1 MLWNASHFPNVIFS
15 KINVGE
21 TAWLIACE
29 QFNSHNN
36 ISGVYGSLAFF
47 QEAWKSKS
55 ELFLLSG
62 RKDGGC
68 ESELV
73 NWRGGHKLNEVKYK
87 KVSCNLQWGKSQF
100 HGEEG
105 LVTINSFKMRAFE
118 EN

>member
-1 MLWNASHFPNVIFS
+1 M
-15 KINVGE
+15 
-21 TAWLIACE
+21 
-29 QFNSHNN
+29 
-36 ISGVYGSLAFF
+36 AFF
-47 QEAWKSKS
+47 QGAWESKS
-55 ELFLLSG
+55 QLFLLSG

-87 KVSCNLQWGKSQF
+87 KVHCNLQWEKSQL
-100 HGEEG
+100 HREKG